1 MDTARGRSDFGRRR
15 SNIYNRFQVFF
26 SHQVRKYGNRDLN
39 HIFPTLLKL
48 MLGGGALALIT
59 TRTPIFGPVIKN
71 YSNDS
76 NTLKF
81 LTKEIGLADFRK
93 DQTKF

>member
-1 MDTARGRSDFGRRR
+1 MLQVLSHEKNFDIISGFVDTARGRSDFGRRR

-48 MLGGGALALIT
+48 MLGGRALTLIT
-59 TRTPIFGPVIKN
+59 PRTPIFGPVIKN
-71 YSNDS
+71 
-76 NTLKF
+76 L
-81 LTKEIGLADFRK
+81 L
-93 DQTKF
+93 